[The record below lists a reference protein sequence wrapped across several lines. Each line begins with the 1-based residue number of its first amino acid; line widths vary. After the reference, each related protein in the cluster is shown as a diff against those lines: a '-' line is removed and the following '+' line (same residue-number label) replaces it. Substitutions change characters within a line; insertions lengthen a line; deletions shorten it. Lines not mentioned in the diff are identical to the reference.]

1 MAMRAIIVALLIAG
15 CGGLTVEQD
24 PPTAES
30 ARTYFDRDVVPL
42 LAAKCN
48 ACHQYTYDSI
58 VADAG
63 LTGNF
68 DPSSA
73 LIMMQPPT
81 FNWVH
86 DGGVLWNPADQT
98 ILATWLEDEAQA
110 RGL

>member
-1 MAMRAIIVALLIAG
+1 MRAIIVAILIAG
-15 CGGLTVEQD
+15 CGGLIVEQD
-24 PPTAES
+24 TPSTTES
-30 ARTYFDRDVVPL
+30 ARTYFERDVAPL
-42 LAAKCN
+42 LAAKCS

-58 VADAG
+58 VADPG

-68 DPSSA
+68 DPNSA

-86 DGGVLWNPADQT
+86 DGGVLWNAADQT
-98 ILATWLEDEAQA
+98 TIAIWLDEEAQT